1 VRWIEEFQA
10 WGLVVKYRKGSVVT
24 VPDALSRRP
33 DYLRLYVMQGLAP
46 QEEYVSY
53 MEEYLKNG
61 TLPKNEYDQ
70 MIELEAPHFVLTDG
84 RLMRW
89 ISKGVITPEGAFTPG
104 VSTPYLEWE
113 FRGDLIQRMHNEYGH
128 LSLHGMKDLV
138 VRRGWWPKMDQDI
151 RKFVES
157 CANCQIAQRPRSTQE
172 REYAQLPTPRT
183 IQPFQRWGI
192 DLIGRLPR
200 SKDGNEYIITAID
213 YATGWPIAKAIK
225 RATEDE
231 IADFIFH
238 EKYYH
243 GD

>member
-1 VRWIEEFQA
+1 
-10 WGLVVKYRKGSVVT
+10 
-24 VPDALSRRP
+24 
-33 DYLRLYVMQGLAP
+33 
-46 QEEYVSY
+46 
-53 MEEYLKNG
+53 
-61 TLPKNEYDQ
+61 
-70 MIELEAPHFVLTDG
+70 
-84 RLMRW
+84 
-89 ISKGVITPEGAFTPG
+89 
-104 VSTPYLEWE
+104 
-113 FRGDLIQRMHNEYGH
+113 
-128 LSLHGMKDLV
+128 MKDLV
-138 VRRGWWPKMDQDI
+138 VRRGWWPKMNQDI

-157 CANCQIAQRPRSTQE
+157 CANCQIAQRQRPTQE

-238 EKYYH
+238 EIYMHYSASQEIFTNEGKNLWGGAVQRYLEKIKTIHKGTSPYHPRTNGKVESLNGLIGSMITKYLLGKPTKLWVSRKSSSTSALSNNLLQMDAVDAVGAGGGEMYLLPWEKAEFRR
-243 GD
+243 GRLWVT